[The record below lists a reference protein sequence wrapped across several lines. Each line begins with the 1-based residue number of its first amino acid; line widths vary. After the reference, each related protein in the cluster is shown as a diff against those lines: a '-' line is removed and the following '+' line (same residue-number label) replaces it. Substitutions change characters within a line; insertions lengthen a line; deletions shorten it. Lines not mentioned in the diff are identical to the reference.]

1 MKISVSGLRG
11 IYGSDLNL
19 YEICNYAE
27 LFGSRLLDQGRKCV
41 LGRDTRPSSH
51 IISRVFESTIMK
63 QGIDILNIGISPTPV
78 VFREARK
85 SHGGCMIT
93 ASHNPL
99 DWNGLKFIIDGR
111 GFYEK
116 ELTEMLE
123 RSVQQSS
130 SGYGC
135 SVNSISTYTDE
146 LLELVADMQI
156 KNDKKIGI
164 DPGGGAACIY
174 SNIVF
179 RSLGYKIASINDTLS
194 IHPRSPD
201 PTVDDL
207 KELQALVRSSSLD
220 LGFALDLDGDRLVV
234 MDKTGKKLSSDL
246 TLLLCISS
254 AMKLGMR
261 KFVLSV
267 DTSSVVKEFILRH
280 GGQVHFSK
288 VGEANVVMEMAEEG
302 ADAGGEGSSAG
313 FILPKFNKCRDGLLA
328 GVLISSLD
336 NESINECTELSSKYH
351 QIRSKLAVDSS
362 LHKALIERLFDIFTP
377 NSTSTI
383 KIDGIKLV
391 IDENS
396 WVLIRSSNTEHAIR
410 ISVESTSD
418 KAGALFKDILTKT
431 KMVFDEIR

>member
-27 LFGSRLLDQGRKCV
+27 LFGSRLSDQGRKCV
-41 LGRDTRPSSH
+41 LGRDTRSSSH
-51 IISRVFESTIMK
+51 IISRVFESTLMK
-63 QGIDILNIGISPTPV
+63 RGIDILNVGIAPTPV

-85 SHGGCMIT
+85 SHAGCMIT

-116 ELTEMLE
+116 ELSEMLE
-123 RSVQQSS
+123 QSVQQTSLS
-130 SGYGC
+130 YGC
-135 SVNSISTYTDE
+135 SVNVISTYTDE

-156 KNDKKIGI
+156 KKDKKIGI

-174 SNIVF
+174 SNTVF
-179 RSLGYKIASINDTLS
+179 RSLGYKIASINDTFG

-207 KELQALVRSSSLD
+207 NELRALVRSSSLD

-234 MDKTGKKLSSDL
+234 IDKTGKKLSPDL

-254 AMKLGMR
+254 AMKLGMT

-280 GGQVHFSK
+280 GGQVHFTK
-288 VGEANVVMEMAEEG
+288 VGEANVVMEISEKG

-313 FILPKFNKCRDGLLA
+313 FIMPKFNKCRDGLLA

-336 NESINECTELSSKYH
+336 NESINECTRLSSKYR
-351 QIRSKLAVDSS
+351 QIRSKLAVNSS
-362 LHKALIERLFDIFTP
+362 LHKALVERLLDMLTP
-377 NSTSTI
+377 NSSSTL

-391 IDENS
+391 IDETS
-396 WVLIRSSNTEHAIR
+396 WVLIRASNTEHAIR
-410 ISVESTSD
+410 ISVESTAD
-418 KAGALFKDILTKT
+418 KASALHKDILTKT
-431 KMVFDEIR
+431 KLVFDEIR